1 MPRVKLYENAYED
14 LPKVLRAKKVYYGVE
29 NADLATAA
37 GVSERTMA
45 NRFHQ
50 PELFT
55 VEQLVRLCKR
65 LKFEVLI
72 NETGI
77 HCRMEGGGKA

>member
-1 MPRVKLYENAYED
+1 MPKVNLFKNAYEE
-14 LPKVLRAKKVYYGVE
+14 LTKVIRAKKVFYGIE

-45 NRFHQ
+45 NRYHQ

-65 LKFEVLI
+65 LKFVIVI
-72 NETGI
+72 NEHGI
-77 HCRMEGGGKA
+77 KCQLDR

>member
-1 MPRVKLYENAYED
+1 MPKVNLFKNAYEE
-14 LPKVLRAKKVYYGVE
+14 LTKVIRAKKVFYGLE

-45 NRFHQ
+45 NRYKQ
-50 PELFT
+50 PEHFT
-55 VEQLVRLCKR
+55 GEQLVRLCKR

-77 HCRMEGGGKA
+77 HCRMERSVTG

>member
-1 MPRVKLYENAYED
+1 MPKVNLFKNAYEE
-14 LPKVLRAKKVYYGVE
+14 LPRVLRAKKVFYGIE

-45 NRFHQ
+45 NRYHQ

-77 HCRMEGGGKA
+77 HCRMERSVTG

>member
-1 MPRVKLYENAYED
+1 MPKVNLFKNAYEE
-14 LPKVLRAKKVYYGVE
+14 LTKVIRAKKVFYGIE

-45 NRFHQ
+45 NRYHQ

-65 LKFEVLI
+65 LKFEIVI
-72 NETGI
+72 NEHGI
-77 HCRMEGGGKA
+77 KCQLDR

>member
-1 MPRVKLYENAYED
+1 MPKVNLFKNAYEE
-14 LPKVLRAKKVYYGVE
+14 LTKVIRAKKVFYGIE

-45 NRFHQ
+45 NRYHQ

-65 LKFEVLI
+65 LKFEIVI
-72 NETGI
+72 NVHGI
-77 HCRMEGGGKA
+77 KCQLDR

>member
-1 MPRVKLYENAYED
+1 MPKVNLFKNAYEE
-14 LPKVLRAKKVYYGVE
+14 LTKVIRAKKVFYGIE

-45 NRFHQ
+45 NRYHQ

-55 VEQLVRLCKR
+55 VEQLVRLCKK
-65 LKFEVLI
+65 LKFEIVI
-72 NETGI
+72 NEHGI
-77 HCRMEGGGKA
+77 KCQLDR

>member
-1 MPRVKLYENAYED
+1 MFKNAYEE
-14 LPKVLRAKKVYYGVE
+14 LPRVLRAKKAFYGIE

>member
-1 MPRVKLYENAYED
+1 MPKVNLFKNAYEE
-14 LPKVLRAKKVYYGVE
+14 LTKVIRAKKVFYGIE

-45 NRFHQ
+45 NRYHQ

-55 VEQLVRLCKR
+55 V
-65 LKFEVLI
+65 
-72 NETGI
+72 
-77 HCRMEGGGKA
+77 